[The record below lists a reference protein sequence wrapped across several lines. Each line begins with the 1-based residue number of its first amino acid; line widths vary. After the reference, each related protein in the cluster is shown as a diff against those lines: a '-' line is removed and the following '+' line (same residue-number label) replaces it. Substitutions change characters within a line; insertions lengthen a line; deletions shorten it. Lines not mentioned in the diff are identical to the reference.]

1 MAPLMIVKISIT
13 ISKYRNMQEF
23 LDKIGKFFRKLCAE
37 KSAFYEKKEYK
48 MKIIVNNLPAKI
60 VLPAGERKIKFT
72 NL

>member
-1 MAPLMIVKISIT
+1 
-13 ISKYRNMQEF
+13 MQEF